1 MHSKDVFFYL
11 KLLRIFA
18 ADSNIK
24 LFIVNTISTVVGY
37 LKPFKK
43 YAILNVVLN
52 SLSTVFSLFSMA
64 MIIPFLDMLFKDM
77 GTEVPDP
84 GPWRFDF
91 ETMGRAKEFLDYFL
105 YQVIITDGKLT
116 ALMYI
121 GLFVII
127 GAFFKN
133 FFGYMGSF
141 YMAPISNGT
150 VMNFQRKIY
159 YKILDLPLRYFSES
173 KKGDI
178 LSRFTSD
185 VQEIRSS
192 ISGSL
197 DMLFKDPIQIVLY
210 LGTLI
215 YTSWE
220 LTIGVLVVL
229 PIIALL
235 IGRLGKSLKSSSGL
249 GQAAAGEMLTVMEE
263 TLGGLR
269 IVKAFIAEHKM
280 KERFEKINDKIYRL
294 QNKVSRKHSLSSPL
308 SEFLGIAVFTVV
320 LVGGGYLILQGK
332 GAFSSSEFIFFLAV
346 FSQLLN
352 PAKDFA
358 RTFNTIQKGM
368 ASLDRV
374 NKILNETMHVP
385 EIENPVRINDFK
397 ESIEFRNVS
406 FKYAEKYVL
415 RNINLKIEKGK
426 TVALVGQSGSGKST
440 LVDLLPRFWDIEEGE
455 ILIDGINIKDYKLT
469 DLRSLMGNVNQESIL
484 FNDTIRNNIA
494 FGVESAT
501 DAEVSAAAAIAN
513 ATEFID
519 EKPEKYDTGVGDRG
533 SKLSGGQRQRISIA
547 RAVLKNPPILILDEA
562 TSALDTESERLVQ
575 DALSKLM
582 QNRTSIVIA
591 HRLSTVKDADEIC
604 VLNDGEIIERGT
616 HEQLMEQ
623 NGAYHRLCDLQMF

>member
-1 MHSKDVFFYL
+1 M
-11 KLLRIFA
+11 
-18 ADSNIK
+18 
-24 LFIVNTISTVVGY
+24 NTISTVVSY

-43 YAILNVVLN
+43 YAFLNVLLN

-64 MIIPFLDMLFKDM
+64 MIIPFLDMLFSD
-77 GTEVPDP
+77 TDRVVEYP
-84 GPWRFDF
+84 GDF
-91 ETMGRAKEFLDYFL
+91 TLSYECLSHAKAYLDYFL
-105 YQVIITDGKLT
+105 YHVIVTDGKLS

-185 VQEIRSS
+185 VQEIRAS

-215 YTSWE
+215 YTSWQ
-220 LTIGVLVVL
+220 LTLGVLVVL

-269 IVKAFIAEHKM
+269 IVKAFIAEDKM
-280 KERFEKINDKIYRL
+280 KARFEKINDKIYRL

-320 LVGGGYLILQGK
+320 LVGGGYLILEGK
-332 GAFSSSEFIFFLAV
+332 GSFTSSEFIFFLAV

-352 PAKDFA
+352 PAKDLA

-374 NKILNETMHVP
+374 NKILDEKMHVP
-385 EIENPVRINDFK
+385 EIANPVRINDFK
-397 ESIEFRNVS
+397 QSIEFRNVS

-440 LVDLLPRFWDIEEGE
+440 LVDLLPRFWDVEEGE
-455 ILIDGINIKDYKLT
+455 ILIDGVNIKDYKLT
-469 DLRSLMGNVNQESIL
+469 DLRSMMGNVNQESIL

-494 FGVESAT
+494 FGVQNAT
-501 DAEVSAAAAIAN
+501 DQEVSAAAAIAN
-513 ATEFID
+513 ATDFID
-519 EKPEKYDTGVGDRG
+519 EKPEKYETGVGDRG
-533 SKLSGGQRQRISIA
+533 TKLSGGQRQRISIA

-616 HEQLMEQ
+616 HDQLMEK
-623 NGAYHRLCDLQMF
+623 NGAYRRLCDLQMF

>member
-1 MHSKDVFFYL
+1 M
-11 KLLRIFA
+11 
-18 ADSNIK
+18 
-24 LFIVNTISTVVGY
+24 NTISTVVSY

-43 YAILNVVLN
+43 YAFLNVLLN
-52 SLSTVFSLFSMA
+52 SLSTIFSLFSMA

-77 GTEVPDP
+77 SAEVPDP

-229 PIIALL
+229 PVIALL
-235 IGRLGKSLKSSSGL
+235 IGKLGKSLKSSSGL

-332 GAFSSSEFIFFLAV
+332 GTFTSSEFIFFLAV

-374 NKILNETMHVP
+374 NKILDETMHVP
-385 EIENPVRINDFK
+385 EIANPIRISDFK

-415 RNINLKIEKGK
+415 RNINLTIPKGK

-440 LVDLLPRFWDIEEGE
+440 LVDLLPRFWDVEEGE
-455 ILIDGINIKDYKLT
+455 ILIDGVNIKDYKLT
-469 DLRSLMGNVNQESIL
+469 DLRSMMGNVNQESIL

-494 FGVESAT
+494 FGVEAAT
-501 DAEVSAAAAIAN
+501 DEEVTAAAAIAN
-513 ATEFID
+513 ATDFID

-547 RAVLKNPPILILDEA
+547 RAVLKNPPIMILDEA

-582 QNRTSIVIA
+582 KNRTSIVIA

-623 NGAYHRLCDLQMF
+623 NGAYRRLCDLQMF

>member
-1 MHSKDVFFYL
+1 M
-11 KLLRIFA
+11 
-18 ADSNIK
+18 
-24 LFIVNTISTVVGY
+24 NTISTVVSY

-43 YAILNVVLN
+43 YAFLNVLLN

-77 GTEVPDP
+77 SAAVPDP

-220 LTIGVLVVL
+220 LTTGVLVVL
-229 PIIALL
+229 PIIAIL

-332 GAFSSSEFIFFLAV
+332 GTFTSSEFIFFLAV

-374 NKILNETMHVP
+374 NKILDETMHVP
-385 EIENPVRINDFK
+385 EIANPIRISDFK

-415 RNINLKIEKGK
+415 RNINLTIPKGK

-440 LVDLLPRFWDIEEGE
+440 LVDLLPRFWDVEEGE
-455 ILIDGINIKDYKLT
+455 ILIDGVNIKDYKLT
-469 DLRSLMGNVNQESIL
+469 DLRSMMGNVNQESIL

-501 DAEVSAAAAIAN
+501 DEEVASAAAIAN
-513 ATEFID
+513 ATDFID

-582 QNRTSIVIA
+582 KNRTSIVIA

-623 NGAYHRLCDLQMF
+623 NGAYRRLCDLQMF

>member
-1 MHSKDVFFYL
+1 M
-11 KLLRIFA
+11 
-18 ADSNIK
+18 
-24 LFIVNTISTVVGY
+24 NTISTVVGY

-77 GTEVPDP
+77 GAEVPDP

-150 VMNFQRKIY
+150 VMSFQRKIY

-220 LTIGVLVVL
+220 LTIGVLFVL
-229 PIIALL
+229 PVIALL

-280 KERFEKINDKIYRL
+280 KERFEKINDKFYRL

-332 GAFSSSEFIFFLAV
+332 GSFTSSEFIFFLAV

-374 NKILNETMHVP
+374 NKILDETMHVP

-415 RNINLKIEKGK
+415 RNINLKIQKGK

-501 DAEVSAAAAIAN
+501 DEEVSAAAAIAN

-582 QNRTSIVIA
+582 KNRTSIVIA

>member
-1 MHSKDVFFYL
+1 M
-11 KLLRIFA
+11 
-18 ADSNIK
+18 
-24 LFIVNTISTVVGY
+24 NTISTVVSY

-43 YAILNVVLN
+43 YAFLNVLLN

-77 GTEVPDP
+77 SAAVPDP

-220 LTIGVLVVL
+220 LTTGVLVVL
-229 PIIALL
+229 PIIAIL

-332 GAFSSSEFIFFLAV
+332 GSFTSSEFIFFLAV

-374 NKILNETMHVP
+374 NKILDETMHVP
-385 EIENPVRINDFK
+385 EIANPIRISDFK

-415 RNINLKIEKGK
+415 RNINLTIPKGK

-440 LVDLLPRFWDIEEGE
+440 LVDLLPRFWDVEEGE
-455 ILIDGINIKDYKLT
+455 ILIDGVNIKDYKLT
-469 DLRSLMGNVNQESIL
+469 DLRSMMGNVNQESIL

-494 FGVESAT
+494 FGVEAAT
-501 DAEVSAAAAIAN
+501 DEEVSSAAAIAN
-513 ATEFID
+513 ATDFID

-582 QNRTSIVIA
+582 KNRTSIVIA

-623 NGAYHRLCDLQMF
+623 NGAYRRLCDLQMF

>member
-1 MHSKDVFFYL
+1 
-11 KLLRIFA
+11 
-18 ADSNIK
+18 
-24 LFIVNTISTVVGY
+24 
-37 LKPFKK
+37 
-43 YAILNVVLN
+43 
-52 SLSTVFSLFSMA
+52 
-64 MIIPFLDMLFKDM
+64 M

>member
-1 MHSKDVFFYL
+1 M
-11 KLLRIFA
+11 
-18 ADSNIK
+18 
-24 LFIVNTISTVVGY
+24 VNTIKTVVSY

-43 YAILNVVLN
+43 YAFLNVLLN
-52 SLSTVFSLFSMA
+52 CLSTVFSLFSIA
-64 MIIPFLDMLFKDM
+64 MIIPFLNLLF
-77 GTEVPDP
+77 EVENKVVNDP
-84 GPWRFDF
+84 GPWSFSIDCF
-91 ETMGRAKEFLDYFL
+91 KHIDDYFNYFL
-105 YQVIITDGKLT
+105 YDIIVHNGKFE
-116 ALMYI
+116 ALMYVGI
-121 GLFVII
+121 FVIV

-159 YKILDLPLRYFSES
+159 HKILDLPLRYFSEA

-185 VQEIRSS
+185 VQEIRAS

-197 DMLFKDPIQIVLY
+197 DMLFKDPIQIILY
-210 LGTLI
+210 LGSLI

-220 LTIGVLVVL
+220 LTLGVLVVL

-235 IGRLGKSLKSSSGL
+235 IGKLGKSLKSSSGL

-263 TLGGLR
+263 TLSGLR
-269 IVKAFIAEHKM
+269 IIKAFIAEDKM
-280 KERFEKINDKIYRL
+280 KQRFEKINQKIYKL
-294 QNKVSRKHSLSSPL
+294 QNKVFRKHTLSSPL
-308 SEFLGIAVFTVV
+308 SEFLGIAVFTVI
-320 LVGGGYLILQGK
+320 LVGGGYLILEDRSTL
-332 GAFSSSEFIFFLAV
+332 APASFIFYLAV

-352 PAKDFA
+352 PSKELA

-374 NKILNETMHVP
+374 NVILNEEMHVP
-385 EIENPVRINDFK
+385 EIEKPVRISDFNH
-397 ESIEFRNVS
+397 SIEFKNVS

-415 RNINLKIEKGK
+415 KNINLTIEKGK

-494 FGVESAT
+494 FGVENAT
-501 DAEVSAAAAIAN
+501 DKEVESAAAIAN
-513 ATEFID
+513 AIEFIN
-519 EKPEKYDTGVGDRG
+519 EKPEQYESGVGDRG

-575 DALSKLM
+575 DALTKLM
-582 QNRTSIVIA
+582 KNRTSIVIA

-604 VLNDGEIIERGT
+604 VLNDGCIIERGR
-616 HEQLMEQ
+616 HDELMAL
-623 NGAYHRLCDLQMF
+623 NGAYRRLCDLQMF

>member
-1 MHSKDVFFYL
+1 
-11 KLLRIFA
+11 
-18 ADSNIK
+18 
-24 LFIVNTISTVVGY
+24 VNTISTVVSY

-43 YAILNVVLN
+43 YAFLNVLLN

-77 GTEVPDP
+77 SAAVPDP

-220 LTIGVLVVL
+220 LTTGVLVVL
-229 PIIALL
+229 PIIAIL

-332 GAFSSSEFIFFLAV
+332 GTFTSSEFIFFLAV

-374 NKILNETMHVP
+374 NKILDETMHVP
-385 EIENPVRINDFK
+385 EIANPIRISDFK

-415 RNINLKIEKGK
+415 RNINLTIPKGK

-440 LVDLLPRFWDIEEGE
+440 LVDLLPRFWDVEEGE
-455 ILIDGINIKDYKLT
+455 ILIDGVNIKDYKLT
-469 DLRSLMGNVNQESIL
+469 DLRSMMGNVNQESIL

-494 FGVESAT
+494 FGVEAAT
-501 DAEVSAAAAIAN
+501 DEEVSSAAAIAN

-519 EKPEKYDTGVGDRG
+519 EKPEKYDTVVGDRG

-582 QNRTSIVIA
+582 KNRTSIVIA

-623 NGAYHRLCDLQMF
+623 NGAYRRLCDLQMF

>member
-1 MHSKDVFFYL
+1 M
-11 KLLRIFA
+11 
-18 ADSNIK
+18 
-24 LFIVNTISTVVGY
+24 NTISTVVSY

-43 YAILNVVLN
+43 YAFLNVLLN

-77 GTEVPDP
+77 SAAVPDP

-220 LTIGVLVVL
+220 LTTGVLVVL
-229 PIIALL
+229 PIIAIL

-332 GAFSSSEFIFFLAV
+332 GTFTSSEFIFFLAV

-374 NKILNETMHVP
+374 NKILDETMHVP
-385 EIENPVRINDFK
+385 EIANPIRISDFK

-415 RNINLKIEKGK
+415 RNINLTIPKGK

-440 LVDLLPRFWDIEEGE
+440 LVDLLPRFWDVEEGE
-455 ILIDGINIKDYKLT
+455 ILIDGVNIKDYKLT
-469 DLRSLMGNVNQESIL
+469 DLRSMMGNVNQESIL

-494 FGVESAT
+494 FGVEAAT
-501 DAEVSAAAAIAN
+501 DEEVSAAAAIAN

-519 EKPEKYDTGVGDRG
+519 EKPEKYDTVVGDRG

-582 QNRTSIVIA
+582 KNRTSIVIA

-623 NGAYHRLCDLQMF
+623 NGAYRRLCDLQMF